1 MPETKRRSYESKKMI
16 KYSALGLV
24 AVPCNQCFSSMFIW
38 QNQPVGRKPLE
49 VGTVGTTKPFSYEE
63 KDGKL
68 TGYEIEVLREIFKG
82 SDKYEVNFNKTEW
95 SSVFAGLDS
104 DRFQIRCQQHQ
115 LLKRAGRKIPLS
127 KSICS

>member
-1 MPETKRRSYESKKMI
+1 MNLKKVI

-24 AVPCNQCFSSMFIW
+24 AVLATSALVACSSGKSASGKKTI
-38 QNQPVGRKPLE
+38 E

-104 DRFQIRCQQHQ
+104 DR
-115 LLKRAGRKIPLS
+115 S
-127 KSICS
+127 KSVPTTLVTQKSGKKNTSIQIHMLAIH

>member
-1 MPETKRRSYESKKMI
+1 
-16 KYSALGLV
+16 
-24 AVPCNQCFSSMFIW
+24 MFIW
-38 QNQPVGRKPLE
+38 QISQWEENHWSWDCWNS
-49 VGTVGTTKPFSYEE
+49 KPFSYEE

-104 DRFQIRCQQHQ
+104 DRFQIG
-115 LLKRAGRKIPLS
+115 ANNISYS
-127 KSICS
+127 KEREENTSIQIHMLVIH

>member
-1 MPETKRRSYESKKMI
+1 MNLKKMI

-24 AVPCNQCFSSMFIW
+24 AVLATSALVACSSGKSASGKKTI
-38 QNQPVGRKPLE
+38 E

-104 DRFQIRCQQHQ
+104 DRFQIGCQQHQ

>member
-1 MPETKRRSYESKKMI
+1 MNLKKMI

-24 AVPCNQCFSSMFIW
+24 AVLATSALVACSSGKSASGKKTI
-38 QNQPVGRKPLE
+38 E

-104 DRFQIRCQQHQ
+104 DR
-115 LLKRAGRKIPLS
+115 S
-127 KSICS
+127 KSVPTTLATQKSEKKNTSIQIHMLVIH

>member
-1 MPETKRRSYESKKMI
+1 MNLKKMI

-24 AVPCNQCFSSMFIW
+24 AVLATSALVACSSGKSASGKKTI
-38 QNQPVGRKPLE
+38 E

-82 SDKYEVNFNKTEW
+82 SDRV
-95 SSVFAGLDS
+95 VFSL
-104 DRFQIRCQQHQ
+104 RWLR
-115 LLKRAGRKIPLS
+115 
-127 KSICS
+127 